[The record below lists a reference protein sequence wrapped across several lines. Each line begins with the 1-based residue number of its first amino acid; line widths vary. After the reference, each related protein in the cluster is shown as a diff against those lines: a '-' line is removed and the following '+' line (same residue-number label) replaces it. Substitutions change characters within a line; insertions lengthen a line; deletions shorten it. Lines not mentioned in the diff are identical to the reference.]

1 MPTEYEI
8 IEPSDGELLQ
18 EEYEKPETVCVRIEG
33 PTQTRELPAKFAGMG
48 TVRGV
53 TSGPAVQLLW
63 KDYRRKTATINALS
77 GNIILGSSQAQAS
90 ASSGAVW
97 PANVP
102 LVVTSYEEVWVSA
115 VSTTTDIS
123 VILESWAD

>member
-1 MPTEYEI
+1 MPTEYDL

-18 EEYEKPETVCVRIEG
+18 EEYEKPEAVRVCIDG
-33 PTQTRELPAKFAGMG
+33 PTQTRELPAKFAGMS
-48 TVRGV
+48 TLKGV
-53 TSGPAVQLLW
+53 TSGPAVQLLY
-63 KDYRRKTATINALS
+63 KDFRRKSATINALS
-77 GNIILGSSQAQAS
+77 ANIILGSSQAQAS
-90 ASSGAVW
+90 ANSGATW

-102 LVVTSYEEVWVSA
+102 LVVTSYEEVWVCA